1 MHDVNIQSRR
11 VYISRS
17 TSRAVTQTPP
27 GMVTSNSSTFRS
39 ELSKP

>member
-1 MHDVNIQSRR
+1 MKLATVIEAYIALQQSP
-11 VYISRS
+11 
-17 TSRAVTQTPP
+17 RAVTQTPP